1 MGLDESQL
9 DALHHL
15 GAPGAGSCTFAY
27 FFERFELPAP
37 GAPKQ
42 RNASSWLTSSLMYN
56 LILKRSY

>member
-1 MGLDESQL
+1 MGLDVSQL

-37 GAPKQ
+37 GAPT
-42 RNASSWLTSSLMYN
+42 RCNALSLLTSSLM
-56 LILKRSY
+56 